1 MPRDLISSPTSSGR
15 APGFTLVEVIV
26 AVGILAITALAVVAV
41 QGGLSRAVD
50 DASGYERAAQLV
62 DAVTIELGR
71 LRDRPAPSGQPGRLD
86 ALATR
91 IPASENRDALR
102 LVATRDGV
110 RVCLES
116 ETETSSTGIL
126 PNERYFLVEVR
137 QQPDPLGYVGL
148 RPGNSA
154 HWAKFL
160 VEVRQQ
166 PDPLGYVAGA
176 GFLAITL
183 RVVWPYQVP
192 AGPDPALAIAANP
205 AQASIAVFNSALTP

>member
-137 QQPDPLGYVGL
+137 QQPDPLGYV
-148 RPGNSA
+148 
-154 HWAKFL
+154 
-160 VEVRQQ
+160 
-166 PDPLGYVAGA
+166 AGA